1 MNTLSP
7 NLPAAATDA
16 TSSSTGA
23 WLGIA
28 TMLVAIGAALLV
40 APRSHPDRRAIAA
53 AAPAWLQQIE
63 TGADHIDADELLRE
77 LLTGAPGLSLVDLRP
92 ADEFAAWHLPGAVN
106 LDVPQLCGEAG
117 AALFATSPRLVVL
130 YSNGPAHPGQAWVE
144 LQRQGH
150 TNVKVLAGGLVEF
163 RDRVLCPP
171 SLRTDATPVADAGA
185 TSAWQLQRAF
195 LLGAEAA
202 PMPSGW
208 ATDPSALTQPTMVST
223 AWLAAHAAGVTVLDT
238 RSREEF
244 AALHVPG
251 AHSLPPS
258 ALRQRV
264 GDRDLLLRPEAD
276 LAATFGALGIAADTP
291 VVLYADDR
299 LHDATFV
306 AVALLRLGHLR
317 LAILDGGIRR
327 WAIERR
333 PLSAAPSAAN
343 AVRYLPRPGADAF
356 VITTD
361 DLAASVAANTTAVL
375 DVRPVPQ
382 FTGAV
387 STEARPGHIPGARN
401 RPLAQDLGPVATGLS
416 LRPRAE
422 LVAAY
427 TEFPP
432 EAPLTIS
439 CRTGHSASQTWFV
452 LRHLLGYRN
461 VRWYNG
467 SWTEWS
473 ARPELPAAT
482 GAR

>member
-7 NLPAAATDA
+7 TLPAAATDGKP
-16 TSSSTGA
+16 SSTSA

-40 APRSHPDRRAIAA
+40 APRSHDDREAAA

-63 TGADHIDADELLRE
+63 TGADHIDTDELLHE
-77 LLTGAPGLSLVDLRP
+77 LLTGAPGLLLVDVRP

-106 LDVPQLCGEAG
+106 LAVPELCGAAG
-117 AALFATSPRLVVL
+117 AALFASSPRLVVL

-150 TNVKVLAGGLVEF
+150 SNVKVLAGGLVEF

-171 SLRTDATPVADAGA
+171 SLRANAAPVVDPGA
-185 TSAWQLQRAF
+185 TSAWQLQHAF
-195 LLGAEAA
+195 LLGADTA
-202 PMPSGW
+202 PTPSGW
-208 ATDPSALTQPTMVST
+208 ATDPNALTQPTMVST
-223 AWLAAHAAGVTVLDT
+223 AWLAAHAGDVTVLDT
-238 RSREEF
+238 RSRAEF

-258 ALRQRV
+258 ELRQRA
-264 GDRDLLLRPEAD
+264 GDRDLLLRPEAE

-306 AVALLRLGHLR
+306 AVALLRLGHQR

-327 WAIERR
+327 WALERR
-333 PLSAAPSAAN
+333 PLSAAPSAPT
-343 AVRYLPRPGADAF
+343 AVHYLPRPGADAF

-361 DLAASVAANTTAVL
+361 DLAASVAAKTTAVL
-375 DVRPVPQ
+375 DVRPSPQ

-387 STEARPGHIPGARN
+387 STEARPGHIPGASN
-401 RPLAQDLGPVATGLS
+401 RPLARDLGPVAAGLS
-416 LRPRAE
+416 LRPRTE

-427 TEFPP
+427 AEFPP
-432 EAPLTIS
+432 DAPLTVS

-452 LRHLLGYRN
+452 LRHLLGYQN

>member
-1 MNTLSP
+1 MNTLSSTM
-7 NLPAAATDA
+7 PAAAFGTPSA
-16 TSSSTGA
+16 TSA

-28 TMLVAIGAALLV
+28 TMLVAIGAVLLV
-40 APRSHPDRRAIAA
+40 APGPHDREATAA
-53 AAPAWLQQIE
+53 ATPSWLQQIE
-63 TGADHIDADELLRE
+63 LGADHIDADDLLHE
-77 LLTGAPGLSLVDLRP
+77 LLTGAPGLLLVDVRP

-106 LDVPQLCGEAG
+106 LGVPELCGAAG
-117 AALFATSPRLVVL
+117 ASLFASSPRLVVL

-150 TNVKVLAGGLVEF
+150 TDVKVLAGGLVEF

-171 SLRTDATPVADAGA
+171 SLRTDAAPVADTGA
-185 TSAWQLQRAF
+185 SSAWQLQRAF
-195 LLGAEAA
+195 LLGAETA
-202 PMPSGW
+202 PTPSGW

-223 AWLAAHAAGVTVLDT
+223 AWLAAHAGEVTVLDT
-238 RSREEF
+238 RSRAEF
-244 AALHVPG
+244 VALHVPG

-258 ALRQRV
+258 ELRQRA
-264 GDRDLLLRPEAD
+264 GDRDLLLRPDAE
-276 LAATFGALGIAADTP
+276 LAATFGALGIGADTT
-291 VVLYADDR
+291 VVIYADDR
-299 LHDATFV
+299 LHDATLV
-306 AVALLRLGHLR
+306 AVALLRLGHQR

-327 WAIERR
+327 WATERR
-333 PLSAAPSAAN
+333 PLSAAVSAPN

-361 DLAASVAANTTAVL
+361 ELAASVAARATTVL
-375 DVRPVPQ
+375 DVRPAPQ

-387 STEARPGHIPGARN
+387 STETRPGHIPGASN
-401 RPLAQDLGPVATGLS
+401 RPLAQDLGPVAAGLS
-416 LRPRAE
+416 LRPRTE

-427 TEFPP
+427 AEFPSDQ
-432 EAPLTIS
+432 PLTVS

-452 LRHLLGYRN
+452 LRHLLGYQN